1 LELELIYLII
11 PQVRVKRGSRSRHL
25 PSRRFYENSQDFF
38 AESFVVGNQSTD
50 WAESVSLPFE
60 TAAAAPV
67 STTMPGEGISL
78 SEASEWRAVA
88 VDLQSPLMQL
98 GVIDG
103 IYVVVE
109 GIPPG
114 VRFSAGRYNGD
125 DTWSLAPGELEE
137 LHAFLPGERTDPF
150 ALTVRVLTPDPC
162 GYDYASTTATFDV
175 VVTPG
180 AVPSAITAIP
190 RQLLQGR
197 PLGSLVAPPDDPRA
211 AEDRRLAA
219 ARAEWQAEEALRLE
233 RASAQWEAAARAQ
246 WSVEEAA
253 LKARHAADLAAAES
267 RWRHR
272 EVARIAAAEALWNV
286 RAAATEATQHAMEP
300 PCPPVKSGAG
310 LGFRGGWISTGL
322 VAAFGIASMALL
334 ASAAL

>member
-1 LELELIYLII
+1 LAQRRRRNPSPLFTKI
-11 PQVRVKRGSRSRHL
+11 RGT
-25 PSRRFYENSQDFF
+25 FF
-38 AESFVVGNQSTD
+38 AGSFVVGKQSTD
-50 WAESVSLPFE
+50 GAESVSLPFE

-67 STTMPGEGISL
+67 STTMPGDGISL

-98 GVIDG
+98 GAIDG

-137 LHAFLPGERTDPF
+137 LHAFLQGERTDPF

-162 GYDYASTTATFDV
+162 GYDYASTTATLDV

-180 AVPSAITAIP
+180 AIPSAITAIP
-190 RQLLQGR
+190 RQLQVR
-197 PLGSLVAPPDDPRA
+197 PLGFLVAPPDDPRA

-219 ARAEWQAEEALRLE
+219 ARAEWQAEEAPRLE
-233 RASAQWEAAARAQ
+233 RARAQWEAAARAQ

-272 EVARIAAAEALWNV
+272 EAARIAAAEALWNV
-286 RAAATEATQHAMEP
+286 RAAATAATQHAMEP

-322 VAAFGIASMALL
+322 VAAFGIAFMAL
-334 ASAAL
+334 SAAL